1 MLLNFCAT
9 PDSVSVLY
17 SMISRSVESEA
28 DNHVPHQTGTHV
40 EEHFSVDP
48 SNRYCLPEFEPI
60 LHSSD
65 QLIYIKRCRLQSK
78 RLRHVSPGITYV
90 LSNASNHPNAN
101 LGRWQLRAS
110 SPTDLLQTGRRCMAR
125 IREVGIDSRWSEIR
139 SHAGPVRRNGFI
151 CLLRH
156 S

>member
-17 SMISRSVESEA
+17 SMISRSVESEV

-78 RLRHVSPGITYV
+78 RLSHVSPGITYV
-90 LSNASNHPNAN
+90 LSNASNHPNAFPAMAVQSVFPDGF
-101 LGRWQLRAS
+101 LADWQKLYNQNQGNW
-110 SPTDLLQTGRRCMAR
+110 DQ
-125 IREVGIDSRWSEIR
+125 
-139 SHAGPVRRNGFI
+139 
-151 CLLRH
+151 
-156 S
+156 